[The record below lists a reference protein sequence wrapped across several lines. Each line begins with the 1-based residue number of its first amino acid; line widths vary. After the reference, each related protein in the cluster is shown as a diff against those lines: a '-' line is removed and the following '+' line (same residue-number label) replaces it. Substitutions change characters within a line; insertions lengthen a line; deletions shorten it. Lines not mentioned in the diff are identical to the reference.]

1 MNNSEQVSRILLP
14 GERSG
19 SVRVPASKSAAHRVL
34 ICAALGRRPVTV
46 ELDGLSQD
54 ILATAECLH
63 ALGAGIEQSGREL
76 RIQPLDR
83 AADQRESVLHA
94 GESGSTLR
102 FLLPLAG
109 ALGRKAVFEM
119 EGRLLH
125 RPLAPLDAVLREHG
139 MHIEQDGDRLFCSGQ
154 LRGGDYALT
163 GNVSSQYFTGLLMA
177 LPLLEDS
184 STLSVRGRLESADY
198 VRMTER
204 ILELSGIVLEK
215 QPGPV
220 WNIPGRQRPQL
231 PERVRVEG
239 DWSSAAFFLCMG
251 ALSDAGVRVD
261 GLRCDSAHGDR
272 AILDLLRSF
281 GAEVIIRREAESGGE
296 ADSVIVRRAE
306 CRPLQFDAT
315 GIPDLVPVL
324 AVLCCAAKGSSEIT
338 NAARLRLKESDR
350 LQTTAELI
358 RSLGGSVLEH
368 ADGLTIIGTGKLAG
382 GTADAHNDHRI
393 AMSAAVAACLC
404 SGPVEL
410 ADPACV
416 RKSYPAFWT
425 DYESLERRT
434 R

>member
-1 MNNSEQVSRILLP
+1 MNKPEQVSRILLP

-19 SVRVPASKSAAHRVL
+19 SVRIPSSKSAAHRIL
-34 ICAALGRRPVTV
+34 ICAALGSRPITV
-46 ELDGLSQD
+46 QLDGLSQD
-54 ILATAECLH
+54 ILATAECLR
-63 ALGAGIEQSGREL
+63 ALGAEIEQSGREL
-76 RIQPLDR
+76 RIQPLNRNTDS
-83 AADQRESVLHA
+83 REVLLPV

-109 ALGRKAVFEM
+109 ALGREAVFKM
-119 EGRLLH
+119 EGRLSH

-139 MHIEQDGDRLFCSGQ
+139 MRVEQDGDRLFCSGQ

-163 GNVSSQYFTGLLMA
+163 GNVSSQYFSGLLMA

-198 VRMTER
+198 VRMTEQ

-215 QPGPV
+215 QPGST
-220 WNIPGRQRPQL
+220 WSIPGRQRPHL
-231 PERVRVEG
+231 PEMVRVEG

-251 ALSDAGVRVD
+251 ALSETGVRVD
-261 GLRCDSAHGDR
+261 GLRCDSVHGDR

-281 GAEVIIRREAESGGE
+281 GAEVTIGGE
-296 ADSVIVRRAE
+296 DEGGGETDSLTVRRGE
-306 CRPLQFDAT
+306 CRPLQIDAS

-324 AVLCCAAKGSSEIT
+324 AVLCCAAEGCTEIK

-358 RSLGGSVLEH
+358 RSLGGTVLEH
-368 ADGLTIIGTGKLAG
+368 ADGMTVTGTGKLIG

-404 SGPVEL
+404 SRPVEL
-410 ADPACV
+410 EDAACV

-434 R
+434 A

>member
-119 EGRLLH
+119 EGRLSH

-220 WNIPGRQRPQL
+220 WNIPGRQQPQL

-281 GAEVIIRREAESGGE
+281 GAEVIIRRETESGEE

>member
-1 MNNSEQVSRILLP
+1 MNNMEQISRILLP

-34 ICAALGRRPVTV
+34 ICAALGSRPVTV
-46 ELDGLSQD
+46 QLDGLSQD
-54 ILATAECLH
+54 ILATVECLRD
-63 ALGAGIEQSGREL
+63 LGAGIEQSGREL

-83 AADQRESVLHA
+83 AADRQESVLHA

-109 ALGRKAVFEM
+109 ALGREAVFKM
-119 EGRLLH
+119 EGRLSR
-125 RPLAPLDAVLREHG
+125 RPLAPLDTVLREHG
-139 MHIEQDGDRLFCSGQ
+139 MRIEQDGDRLFCSGQ

-177 LPLLEDS
+177 LPLLEAG

-204 ILELSGIVLEK
+204 ILELSGVVLEK
-215 QPGPV
+215 QPGPT
-220 WNIPGRQRPQL
+220 WGILGGQRPQL

-251 ALSDAGVRVD
+251 ALSDTGVRVD

-272 AILDLLRSF
+272 AVLDLLRSF
-281 GAEVIIRREAESGGE
+281 GAEVIIRRETESGGE
-296 ADSVIVRRAE
+296 TDSVTVRRAE
-306 CRPLQFDAT
+306 CRPLQIDAS
-315 GIPDLVPVL
+315 GIPDLIPVL
-324 AVLCCAAKGSSEIT
+324 AVLCCAAEGSTEIT
-338 NAARLRLKESDR
+338 NASRLRLKESDR

-358 RSLGGSVLEH
+358 RSLGGTVLEH
-368 ADGLTIIGTGKLAG
+368 ADSLTVIGTGKLAG

-410 ADPACV
+410 EDAACV
-416 RKSYPAFWT
+416 RKSYPAFWR
-425 DYESLERRT
+425 DYGSLERRT
-434 R
+434 A